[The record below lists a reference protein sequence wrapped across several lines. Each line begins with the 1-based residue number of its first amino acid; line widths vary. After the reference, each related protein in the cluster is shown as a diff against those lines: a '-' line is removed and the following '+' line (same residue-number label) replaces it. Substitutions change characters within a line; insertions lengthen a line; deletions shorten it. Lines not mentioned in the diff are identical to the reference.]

1 MSKLPTNT
9 TRIYYPT
16 PEERQPMMCLLLEM
30 TKSQLSESAA
40 PILQELKKTQ
50 LVADKDG
57 KLCEPKEISLMR
69 PSGNKLK
76 VDLAEFLSVV
86 WHSRN
91 FEFISSLIPQD
102 IMPLIREAMHTVCV
116 QDRRVSELLKR
127 EVPAEEEEE
136 EVYFSNRSQKKFE
149 DARLKAYFEK
159 SVTYNRHRLFGYYTY
174 ITLHPAF
181 RHAFWS
187 CFIPKALP
195 FQFCSELPQDEQLTV
210 YSTEGLYLQLTGVL
224 ANLYDSNNLYFH
236 NGKLT
241 AEQIA
246 NLSKVFK
253 LKEFFP
259 ESKVKAQRQLAT
271 IMAASFYTDYRLT
284 LSSQFEDTENDSHKA
299 LREAWQEYKEFN
311 HELFCAIMPQLGG
324 VKKSH
329 MEFNIAGEELL
340 DQMEQVLRQ
349 LCGQQWI
356 ATEQLIRAIYEKSV
370 DSELPLCLF
379 TDYEMADMKLKN
391 KLTSEPILMG
401 NQVEQITLPFIEGF
415 FFLLAALGL
424 TEIAYHI
431 PTKDSISPYAG
442 LRYVRATPLLSYV
455 LGLSR
460 KYTLPTS
467 NHEALFATDD
477 QHMLVRSLSND
488 NPFEPIVANMSQ
500 AVAPHLYKFSL
511 NSFLNGINNCEE
523 LEQRITLFK
532 KYVQPHPTPAWEA
545 FFDKVLEH
553 CQPFQSLSFDYAVF
567 QISKDLPELDHLIHT
582 TPELHQYVLRAE
594 NGMLAVSPE
603 NYKKFTAELRKH
615 GYIF

>member
-1 MSKLPTNT
+1 MYKLPTNKT
-9 TRIYYPT
+9 LIYYPT
-16 PEERQPMMCLLLEM
+16 PEERQPMMRLLLEM
-30 TKSQLSESAA
+30 TKAQLSESAA
-40 PILQELKKTQ
+40 HILQELKKTR

-57 KLCEPKEISLMR
+57 NMCEPKEISLMR

-76 VDLAEFLSVV
+76 VDLAEFLSVM
-86 WHSRN
+86 WHPRN

-102 IMPLIREAMHTVCV
+102 IMPLIHEAMHTVCV
-116 QDRRVSELLKR
+116 QDRRVNELLKR
-127 EVPAEEEEE
+127 EVPTEEEAEDE
-136 EVYFSNRSQKKFE
+136 YYSNRSQKEFK

-159 SVTYNRHRLFGYYTY
+159 SVTYNRHTLFSYYTY

-210 YSTEGLYLQLTGVL
+210 YSTEGLYLQQTGIL
-224 ANLYDSNNLYFH
+224 ANLYDSYCLYFH

-241 AEQIA
+241 AEEIE

-284 LSSQFEDTENDSHKA
+284 LSSLFEDTENESHKA
-299 LREAWQEYKEFN
+299 LKEAWQEYKEFN
-311 HELFCAIMPQLGG
+311 HELFCAIMPQLVG

-329 MEFNIAGEELL
+329 LEFNIAGEELM
-340 DQMEQVLRQ
+340 DQMEQVLHL

-391 KLTSEPILMG
+391 KLTGEPILMG

-431 PTKDSISPYAG
+431 PTKDSVSPYAG
-442 LRYVRATPLLSYV
+442 LRYVRATPLLRYV
-455 LGLSR
+455 LGLSNQ
-460 KYTLPTS
+460 YVFPTS
-467 NHEALFATDD
+467 DHEAQFATDD
-477 QHMLVRSLSND
+477 HHLFVRSLSND
-488 NPFEPIVANMSQ
+488 NPFESIVANMSQ

-523 LEQRITLFK
+523 LKQRITLFK

-545 FFDKVLEH
+545 FFNKAQEH
-553 CQPFQSLSFDYAVF
+553 CQPFDSLSFDCTAF
-567 QISKDLPELDHLIHT
+567 HISKDCAELDRLIHT

-603 NYKKFTAELRKH
+603 NYKKFTAELRKY
-615 GYIF
+615 GYLF